1 MQSQESRNKA
11 ITLAWK
17 KAWNSPDY
25 RIKTITVTILL
36 LVILMSFPFFFSF
49 IEKREGIQFNDRLLR
64 LIPPIDVSGLT
75 FILIWS
81 MNLFICYRSAQNPD
95 IFLNM
100 LSSLVL
106 LCISRMITITL
117 IPLNP
122 PIGLIPLRDPIS
134 SLFYGGTQVF
144 ITKDLFYSGHTSTQF
159 LIFLCLKKKNDKI
172 TAFIATITVGILVL
186 VQHVHYTIDVLA
198 AFPFTYVVYLLG
210 KKINGSRKA
219 AGNGL

>member
-1 MQSQESRNKA
+1 MQHPDQRNKTIA
-11 ITLAWK
+11 LAWR
-17 KAWNSPDY
+17 KAWSDPAY
-25 RIKTITVTILL
+25 RVKTIVATILL
-36 LVILMSFPFFFSF
+36 LVILMSFPLFFSF
-49 IEKREGIQFNDRLLR
+49 IEKRDGIQFNDRLLK

-81 MNLFICYRSAQNPD
+81 MNIFICYRSAQNPD
-95 IFLNM
+95 IFIVM

-134 SLFYGGTQVF
+134 SLFYGGTEVF

-159 LIFLCLKKKNDKI
+159 LIFLCLKKRNDKI
-172 TAFIATITVGILVL
+172 VALFATITVGILVL
-186 VQHVHYTIDVLA
+186 VQHVHYSIDVLA
-198 AFPFTYVVYLLG
+198 AFFFTYVIYLLG
-210 KKINGSRKA
+210 KKFSEYKA
-219 AGNGL
+219 ASY